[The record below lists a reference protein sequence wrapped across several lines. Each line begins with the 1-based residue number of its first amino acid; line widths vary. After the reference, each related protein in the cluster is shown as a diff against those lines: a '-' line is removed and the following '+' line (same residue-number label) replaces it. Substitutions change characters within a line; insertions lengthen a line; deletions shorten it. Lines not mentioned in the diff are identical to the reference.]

1 MSTLGPD
8 SINKLPTN
16 LSMQIGGAGG
26 AKAAQR
32 VSKDGASAGQ
42 GNNSQLSREGATV
55 AGTGRDGNTAGQA
68 LLGMMAGN
76 NNLSTNGF
84 FKGKIQENDSVK
96 REATIETHA
105 AAFLADGPEA
115 NGKFQKLMELASRGA
130 ESSSGKVSPR
140 EIELGKQ
147 AVMMPLD
154 GPDAELGA
162 ALRYAFSLADRPPT
176 AEDSIRLF
184 KESNH

>member
-1 MSTLGPD
+1 MEGPD
-8 SINKLPTN
+8 SIKKPSIDPLR
-16 LSMQIGGAGG
+16 MMGAG
-26 AKAAQR
+26 AVKK
-32 VSKDGASAGQ
+32 VSGNSAPVGSGKGPEIL
-42 GNNSQLSREGATV
+42 GNGATV
-55 AGTGRDGNTAGQA
+55 SGSGKSEAAAGQA

-76 NNLSTNGF
+76 NIVSTNGF
-84 FKGKIQENDSVK
+84 FKGKIQEKDSVK
-96 REATIETHA
+96 GEATIETHA

-115 NGKFQKLMELASRGA
+115 HGKFQKLMELASRGA

-154 GPDAELGA
+154 GPDAQLGA
-162 ALRYAFSLADRPPT
+162 ALRYAFSLADRLPT

-184 KESNH
+184 KESND